1 MVHLTTELQGAAAA
15 LAALSARALAWV
27 LKARSVARPLL
38 LSVSEE
44 PNRHKDQ
51 VATENTSRGTVNEV
65 P

>member
-1 MVHLTTELQGAAAA
+1 MAHPTTELQGAAAALAA

-27 LKARSVARPLL
+27 LKERSVARPLL

-44 PNRHKDQ
+44 L
-51 VATENTSRGTVNEV
+51 TSRGTINEV